1 MYWVETESQNFG
13 ETLNFWKSSVYHFNN
28 FHSRVNAWAN
38 VPYFSAGFPRGLLK
52 NLKYISHLECI
63 FYALRKLLPYIFNA
77 LMGSMVNSHLPF
89 EPSKERSFGHELIW
103 YTRATHVLQRQLLQR
118 TMKLDSGS
126 SAGPCLDTMDWQ
138 ALSPHAWSLLIL
150 ETNETDKWAKK
161 TCTAFQR
168 KLHGAYLFPRD
179 RKC

>member
-1 MYWVETESQNFG
+1 M
-13 ETLNFWKSSVYHFNN
+13 
-28 FHSRVNAWAN
+28 
-38 VPYFSAGFPRGLLK
+38 P
-52 NLKYISHLECI
+52 I

-118 TMKLDSGS
+118 TMKLDYGS

-161 TCTAFQR
+161 HALLSRGNCMEPTFFQGIESASQITVSNATGQDILRQCQFMCNTHCCMQLKVISSTC
-168 KLHGAYLFPRD
+168 
-179 RKC
+179 